1 MEITTNPR
9 GKFSIQIKYVITVS
23 ISDYSTRVLSREWEF
38 PSFSSECP
46 ICGGSKC
53 CVRIGYYYRN
63 VLSLEEEALLLIPI
77 ARYLCK
83 RKNKPKIE
91 DKTFSLLPD
100 CLIPYMHPTIDTLM
114 QVILNKLIKKKSD
127 EEIVSQFYFRI
138 YDAGL
143 NLASETLRTYYE
155 LFEQTAQKIKT
166 FLREREKDDYPGQSP
181 HTLIDVYWF
190 LSKFK
195 DPQYG
200 KGVMSCALWYHESLG
215 GYRNNAYFL
224 FGTPYQ
230 FRY

>member
-9 GKFSIQIKYVITVS
+9 GKFSIQIKYVLTIS
-23 ISDYSTRVLSREWEF
+23 ISDYYYMVLRKEWEF

-46 ICGGSKC
+46 ICGGSNC
-53 CVRIGYYYRN
+53 CVRIGYYYRY
-63 VLSLEEEALLLIPI
+63 VLSLEEEILLLIPI

-100 CLIPYMHPTIDTLM
+100 CLIPYMQPTIDTLM
-114 QVILNKLIKKKSD
+114 QVIGNKLIKKKTT
-127 EEIVSQFYFRI
+127 EEIVSQFYYRI
-138 YDAGL
+138 YEVEL
-143 NLASETLRTYYE
+143 NLSSSTLRSYYE

-166 FLREREKDDYPGQSP
+166 FLREREKDDCPEQIL
-181 HTLIDVYWF
+181 HTLIDVYWY
-190 LSKFK
+190 LSEFK

-200 KGVMSCALWYHESLG
+200 KGPGSCSLWYHESLG

>member
-9 GKFSIQIKYVITVS
+9 GKFSIQIKYVLTVS
-23 ISDYSTRVLSREWEF
+23 ISDYYAKVLSREWEF

-100 CLIPYMHPTIDTLM
+100 CLIPYMQPTIDTLI
-114 QVILNKLIKKKSD
+114 QVIANKLIKKITN
-127 EEIVSQFYFRI
+127 EEIVSQFYYRI
-138 YDAGL
+138 YEVEL
-143 NLASETLRTYYE
+143 NLSSLTFRSYYE

-166 FLREREKDDYPGQSP
+166 FLREREKDDSP
-181 HTLIDVYWF
+181 EQILHTLIDVYWY
-190 LSKFK
+190 LSEFK

-200 KGVMSCALWYHESLG
+200 KGPGSCSLWYHESLG

-224 FGTPYQ
+224 FGTPSQ

>member
-9 GKFSIQIKYVITVS
+9 GKFSIQIKYVLTVS
-23 ISDYSTRVLSREWEF
+23 ISDYYYMVLREEWGF

-46 ICGGSKC
+46 ICGGSNC
-53 CVRIGYYYRN
+53 CVRIGYYYRY
-63 VLSLEEEALLLIPI
+63 VLSLEEEILLLIPI

-100 CLIPYMHPTIDTLM
+100 CLIPYMQPTIDTLM
-114 QVILNKLIKKKSD
+114 QVIGNKLIKKKTN
-127 EEIVSQFYFRI
+127 EEIVSLFYYQI
-138 YDAGL
+138 YEVKL
-143 NLASETLRTYYE
+143 NISSSTLRNYYE

-166 FLREREKDDYPGQSP
+166 FLREREKDDYPEQVLHS
-181 HTLIDVYWF
+181 LIDVYWY
-190 LSKFK
+190 LSEFQ

-200 KGVMSCALWYHESLG
+200 KGPGSCSLWYHESLG

-224 FGTPYQ
+224 FGTPSQ